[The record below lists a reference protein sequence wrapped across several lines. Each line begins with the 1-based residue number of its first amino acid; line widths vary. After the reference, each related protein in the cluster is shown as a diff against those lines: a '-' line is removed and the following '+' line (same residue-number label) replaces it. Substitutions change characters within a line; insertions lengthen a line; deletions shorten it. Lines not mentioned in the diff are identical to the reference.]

1 MRLVARQMLIR
12 EEIHRV
18 GIQKA
23 RILLREQ
30 DGQALQDTIIAIGIS
45 HVVSVLMLKN
55 VYRLAYHRID
65 QGHVDQ
71 IGEPP
76 VMLARRITHPRRI
89 SAFVLQEHNKN
100 DK

>member
-1 MRLVARQMLIR
+1 MLIR

-76 VMLARRITHPRRI
+76 VMLARPITQPRQTFL
-89 SAFVLQEHNKN
+89 SVHQEPHK
-100 DK
+100 